1 MPAQEVTRRD
11 TVDKARDGGRTEV
24 AASEALIEG
33 GVFGWTVADEYER
46 IELRKGFEVA
56 GEFRLAIFAGGIKR
70 SWVGVAEGGNMDR
83 SELSRTGVHIFETVS
98 VTKGF
103 DVMDGFVVTGNH
115 EDATCATAKKL
126 AGFVEAA
133 SPGNEVSGTEV
144 IIRILIEQLVEGFQI
159 GVDVREEQN
168 LHCSD
173 YCRRL
178 EGRE

>member
-1 MPAQEVTRRD
+1 M
-11 TVDKARDGGRTEV
+11 
-24 AASEALIEG
+24 IEG
-33 GVFGWTVADEYER
+33 GVFGWTVADEDER

-103 DVMDGFVVTGNH
+103 DVMGGFMVTGNH

-133 SPGNEVSGTEV
+133 SPGDQVSGTEV
-144 IIRILIEQLVEGFQI
+144 IIRILIEELVEGFKI